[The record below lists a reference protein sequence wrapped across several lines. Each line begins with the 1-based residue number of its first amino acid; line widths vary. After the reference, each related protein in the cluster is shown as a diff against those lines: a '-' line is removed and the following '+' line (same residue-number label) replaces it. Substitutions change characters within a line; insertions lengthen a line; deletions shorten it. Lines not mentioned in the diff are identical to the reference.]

1 MKKSFN
7 VGQEVYHKTFV
18 HLGKGVVE
26 KIYFDSYNKKKIIVI
41 FERKPDSKY
50 NCTVSDLRTTPNF
63 SKMKRIISSISKNSK
78 YKDCCIDENYLNFN
92 KKDD

>member
-50 NCTVSDLRTTPNF
+50 NVTVS
-63 SKMKRIISSISKNSK
+63 
-78 YKDCCIDENYLNFN
+78 
-92 KKDD
+92 